1 MQAASNCIP
10 NPITKKKVLAVEGP
24 IDGCFFNA
32 LLRYLRLRNCQIV
45 QMKGKY
51 PLTDK
56 IESVAKTSGFL
67 NVTDFG
73 IAVDADNDYT
83 GTFQSICAA
92 LRNSNLA
99 VPTAPCIKVTGNPS
113 VLAYILPRTN
123 TNGTLE
129 DLLLSSVQ
137 NDPAIPCIT
146 AYFQCLTTQNIV
158 PKHISKAKAHAFLAS
173 RKKPDLN
180 CGEAANAKYWNFADT
195 VFDELKTFLL
205 SL

>member
-1 MQAASNCIP
+1 MQAASNRIP

-32 LLRYLRLRNCQIV
+32 LRRYLRLKDCQIV
-45 QMKGKY
+45 QMEGKY

-56 IESVAKTSGFL
+56 IEGIAKTSGFL
-67 NVTDFG
+67 NVTDLG
-73 IAVDADNDYT
+73 IAVDADNNYA

-99 VPTAPCIKVTGNPS
+99 VPAAPCIKVNGNPS
-113 VLAYILPRTN
+113 VLVYILPRTN
-123 TNGTLE
+123 SNGALE

-137 NDPAIPCIT
+137 NDPAIPCVT
-146 AYFQCLTTQNIV
+146 AYFQCLTTHNIV
-158 PKHISKAKAHAFLAS
+158 PKHNSKAKVHAFLAS
-173 RKKPDLN
+173 RKKPYLN
-180 CGEAANAKYWNFADT
+180 CGEAANAKYWNFADA
-195 VFDELKTFLL
+195 VFDELKTFLS